1 MPPYNELLY
10 NLEILLENN
19 PHLYPVLQ
27 PVINYL
33 LETREQYE
41 QFILDDLE
49 DEEW

>member
-10 NLEILLENN
+10 NLHLLLKQN

-27 PVINYL
+27 PVIDYL
-33 LETREQYE
+33 SQTREQYE
-41 QFILDDLE
+41 QFILDTLD